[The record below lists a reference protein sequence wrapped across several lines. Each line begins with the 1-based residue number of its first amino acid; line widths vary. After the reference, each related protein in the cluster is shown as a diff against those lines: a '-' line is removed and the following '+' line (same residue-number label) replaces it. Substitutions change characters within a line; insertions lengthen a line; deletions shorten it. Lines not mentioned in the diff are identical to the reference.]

1 MNSHLQQ
8 TIETIYALI
17 ESINNLKDNNFVSIN
32 DHPILIVSIDNT
44 SAHTH
49 NLIAHLNRKND
60 INEIH
65 LINDLNKLDD
75 SIDDPF
81 FSEKER
87 PSYIINS
94 VIDCFAVKAVPI
106 DMPFIVSKCIHSYRR
121 KKHIIR
127 STKSLNVSIQKY
139 SISINSNNYLPWKER
154 IHFLYLSKKFNYQE

>member
-44 SAHTH
+44 STHTH
-49 NLIAHLNRKND
+49 NLIAYLNRKND
-60 INEIH
+60 VNEIL

-87 PSYIINS
+87 PSYIIN
-94 VIDCFAVKAVPI
+94 AVKTV
-106 DMPFIVSKCIHSYRR
+106 MPFIVSKCIHSYGR

-127 STKSLNVSIQKY
+127 STKSLNVSIEKS
-139 SISINSNNYLPWKER
+139 SISINNNNYFPWKER
-154 IHFLYLSKKFNYQE
+154 IHFLYLSKKFTYHE